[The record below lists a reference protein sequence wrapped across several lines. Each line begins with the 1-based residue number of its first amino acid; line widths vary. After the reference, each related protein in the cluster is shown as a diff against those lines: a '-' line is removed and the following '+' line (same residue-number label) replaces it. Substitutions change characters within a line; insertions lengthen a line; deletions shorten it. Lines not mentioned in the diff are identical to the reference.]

1 MKNYTFLFILLFAAS
16 SAKADCTDAYA
27 SASYALSHAKQG
39 LSANNFDHQ
48 RYYAERSL
56 EAFEKTQGLTE
67 NCGCNASREPIWNG
81 MVNLRKAIDPKD
93 WEMGRFYTKKALAN
107 AQELLTALDL
117 CTSGQDTVGD
127 VLAYTEP
134 EGAGEDYKDPTEL
147 EAQLNLKR
155 MAELTIF
162 EFEKSV
168 KELAGLLGC
177 EEALRLNQSL
187 AEKTEASLQE
197 ESLEQTR
204 EFYRK
209 QALGI
214 QKRTLSA
221 LQQCAGVAGVEQ
233 ASASGKE

>member
-1 MKNYTFLFILLFAAS
+1 MKNNTLLLLLLCIAS
-16 SAKADCTDAYA
+16 WAKADCTNAYA
-27 SASYALSHAKQG
+27 SASYALSHAKQA
-39 LSANNFDHQ
+39 LSSNNFDHQ

-56 EAFEKTQGLTE
+56 EAFEKTQSLTE

-93 WEMGRFYTKKALAN
+93 WEMGRFYTKKALTN

-117 CTSGQDTVGD
+117 CTSGQDIVDD
-127 VLAYTEP
+127 VVTYTEP
-134 EGAGEDYKDPTEL
+134 EEAGETYKSPEEW

-155 MAELTIF
+155 LAELTIF

-168 KELAGLLGC
+168 KELASLLGC

-187 AEKTEASLQE
+187 AEKTEDALKE
-197 ESLEQTR
+197 ETLEQTR

-214 QKRTLSA
+214 QERTLNA
-221 LQQCAGVAGVEQ
+221 LKQCAGSESTAGI
-233 ASASGKE
+233 AGRK